1 MIRYLDNNRRT
12 ADAGTL
18 LVEIACK
25 SSDAK
30 PTDGIATG
38 STAIEVDTG
47 NFYLFDESSSTWT
60 LMCSIKE

>member
-1 MIRYLDNNRRT
+1 MIRYMDENRK
-12 ADAGTL
+12 GSL
-18 LVEIACK
+18 LVEIACL
-25 SSDAK
+25 SSDTK
-30 PTDGIATG
+30 PTEGIGTG